1 MEKQHENYYVPEQS
15 KLPLF
20 ASIGLFFTVFGM
32 GNWLVERQNNASLAE
47 GVTPESGAWMM
58 AAVGLVFFCF
68 VLYKWFAITIDE
80 NLRSLNSTQLKRSY
94 VWGMGWFIFS
104 EVMFFAAFFGALFY
118 VRTFALPWLSEGPT
132 EELLWNGFEAAWPLM
147 ETPSQAAQLSGEN
160 LVSGPGEAMSFP
172 GWANIFGWLPLWN
185 TIVLLSSSVTIHI
198 AHVALRNDNK
208 KKFNIW
214 LGITVALGIFFLFL
228 QAEEYI
234 HAYHVN
240 LNIDSGVYGNTFF
253 MLTGFHGLH
262 VTMGTFM
269 LLVQWLR
276 SVLKGHFTHD
286 DCFGF
291 EASSWYWHF
300 VDVVWV
306 GLFIFVYVMG

>member
-1 MEKQHENYYVPEQS
+1 MEQQQHENYYVPEQS

-20 ASIGLFFTVFGM
+20 ASIGLFVTVFGL
-32 GNWLVERQNNASLAE
+32 GNWLNDMTAGKS
-47 GVTPESGAWMM
+47 GSGATIFG
-58 AAVGLVFFCF
+58 VGLLFFCF
-68 VLYKWFAITIDE
+68 ILFRWFSIVIDE
-80 NLRSLNSTQLKRSY
+80 NRRGMNSAQLKRSY

-104 EVMFFAAFFGALFY
+104 EVMFFSAFFGALY
-118 VRTFALPWLSEGPT
+118 YIRNLALPWLSEGPT
-132 EELLWNGFEAAWPLM
+132 VELLWNDFQAQWPLM
-147 ETPSQAAQLSGEN
+147 QTPSDAAELGKVSGTGEN
-160 LVSGPGEAMSFP
+160 MAFTGFGAAMFE
-172 GWANIFGWLPLWN
+172 WLPLWN
-185 TIVLLSSSVTIHI
+185 TIILLSSSVTVHF
-198 AHVALRNDNK
+198 AHTGLKKDNK
-208 KKFNIW
+208 KQFNWW
-214 LGITVALGIFFLFL
+214 LGITVLLGIIFLVL
-228 QAEEYI
+228 QFKEYE

-240 LNIDSGVYGNTFF
+240 LTLDAGVYGNTFF

-276 SVLKGHFTHD
+276 SVTKGHFSHN

-306 GLFIFVYVMG
+306 GLFIFVYIM